1 MQRGQSLGLIEQ
13 SMMQSLFKMKDLA
26 TMNPNEIDSDA
37 LQNFNEI
44 EIQKV
49 IYLGCLG
56 ANKQFPYDFEQFIER
71 FHYSFEETMK
81 LYTKLI
87 SNITNGKTN
96 NFAKGLRVVQSPQE
110 KEIKPPKINIE
121 CVEDKYVL
129 YVLIIGLIQKFLAFS
144 HRIGGANSRREA
156 CL

>member
-56 ANKQFPYDFEQFIER
+56 RINNSHMILNNSLKDSIIL
-71 FHYSFEETMK
+71 SKK
-81 LYTKLI
+81 L
-87 SNITNGKTN
+87 
-96 NFAKGLRVVQSPQE
+96 
-110 KEIKPPKINIE
+110 
-121 CVEDKYVL
+121 
-129 YVLIIGLIQKFLAFS
+129 
-144 HRIGGANSRREA
+144 
-156 CL
+156 